1 MVTLGK
7 QNLPINFKT
16 INMEVMSMYDK
27 NYTRLHLGD
36 KVNFSDEYGNK
47 CSQIMSFTPTGNII
61 VRKDRYSPMEV
72 LYPRECELNRDRR
85 Y

>member
-1 MVTLGK
+1 
-7 QNLPINFKT
+7 
-16 INMEVMSMYDK
+16 MYDK

-72 LYPRECELNRDRR
+72 IDPRTCEVKEIIDNFEKQEDHDSINLMGE
-85 Y
+85 